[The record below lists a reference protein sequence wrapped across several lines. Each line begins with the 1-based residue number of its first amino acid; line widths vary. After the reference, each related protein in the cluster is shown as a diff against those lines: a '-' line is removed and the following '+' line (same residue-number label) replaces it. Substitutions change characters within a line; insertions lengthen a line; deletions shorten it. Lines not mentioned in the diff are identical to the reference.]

1 MLKFKI
7 KLLLILMTASSLAF
21 GAADSEGF
29 IKGSECHEM
38 LKNPIANLE
47 AAKPFPSTMMENGN
61 RLVDVINNISS
72 VGSDEGVLESDC
84 KQVVQQIESFTA
96 QATAARP
103 GSGQLTVEQ
112 NNRLS
117 EYQGIVARCDSP
129 NVRLASESVSTCSNR
144 LLREKCQGSPN
155 EDVDMCVGKY
165 QQSLSAANA
174 ANIPVQVNGRNMND
188 ILAQVGTTPGSRVV
202 ASDTVSNSSGNGG
215 VKLNGPIAFDN
226 TSPDPLRKKKS
237 NLTFTQH
244 VGSPSTYGDKYGISA
259 SDALVLCEGE
269 AAVPWAE
276 TRGQDPEKNW
286 GPSMNEFVASTVAK
300 FNEKFSQPKEKSAY
314 EQFFNTE
321 VIPEI
326 KLRVETYVKCQAL
339 TMMMDNSDYGD
350 QEVENTND
358 KGKYIKVSALKP
370 ELKCETS
377 YHDAQDFYACVKVLN
392 AYDALNIAGQGMQVY
407 QQVDN
412 GMKLADRQTDLQKK
426 TLTGGTIDTTDV
438 LQQQKQ
444 TVKDAAGYAQQR
456 AALDTAKVATLFAML
471 KQMPSKEDLT
481 SQCISTED
489 AWTKKISE
497 SFFTRIKTSL
507 FNALNGATFDKDFSE
522 YKKTYVLVFQNE
534 STFAQGLA
542 TTEQGS
548 TGRSIC
554 NKVSVSSSSR
564 GGGAVNLL
572 PNQAI
577 KEQMKGEMVKAGV
590 DAASNMAK
598 AALLNKQ
605 AGEIDDVINSIKSFE
620 PPPIPE
626 QQLTDMQILECQAN
640 PQAENCGTING
651 RGNVSFT
658 GNGINVGN
666 GQFATTDGQGIDL
679 GNTDPTASNSATSKS
694 DRTGMARKLGGA
706 TADAPGDGGILNP
719 VAAAEIK
726 KGGGNPGGGGG
737 GGASAPGAAGGGG
750 AGGKPGTGGGSG
762 ASSGQGL
769 AKMKYSGSS
778 SGSLSWSG
786 GGGLARKPAAKVD
799 NPFANLLGKGGGKN
813 GVLDGFRGPASGIG
827 KKEDGLFNMISNR
840 YSQVAND
847 KERLIQYEIKK

>member
-1 MLKFKI
+1 MFRKLFLVNVIILNFSSVYAEENQTCEQLRDSCKSDVQKFEAAGDKCACISLTPGGPGFNIERLGTWDENETSQLNITATRFSNERGPSVGAGRYVAAFDRQGAYSGLLRGLGNFQGQNCSTILPETNAENDRQRAVSAQQKVQYQLCLEDNGKKI
-7 KLLLILMTASSLAF
+7 CEADHKDHVADCLRAATDARNEIMGLANIAPVDTSR
-21 GAADSEGF
+21 GAA
-29 IKGSECHEM
+29 
-38 LKNPIANLE
+38 
-47 AAKPFPSTMMENGN
+47 AA
-61 RLVDVINNISS
+61 VA
-72 VGSDEGVLESDC
+72 
-84 KQVVQQIESFTA
+84 A
-96 QATAARP
+96 Q
-103 GSGQLTVEQ
+103 GSGQT
-112 NNRLS
+112 N
-117 EYQGIVARCDSP
+117 P
-129 NVRLASESVSTCSNR
+129 
-144 LLREKCQGSPN
+144 
-155 EDVDMCVGKY
+155 
-165 QQSLSAANA
+165 SA
-174 ANIPVQVNGRNMND
+174 
-188 ILAQVGTTPGSRVV
+188 
-202 ASDTVSNSSGNGG
+202 GG

-259 SDALVLCEGE
+259 SDVLVLCEGE

>member
-1 MLKFKI
+1 MLK
-7 KLLLILMTASSLAF
+7 KLIVTTSALLAISAYAENCTEIRAQCASVDDPNMRFVQVSQIDCACLT
-21 GAADSEGF
+21 
-29 IKGSECHEM
+29 KGSDG
-38 LKNPIANLE
+38 NIAFPDNMPTGVRDLYTQAYNNNGTVP
-47 AAKPFPSTMMENGN
+47 AAQPT
-61 RLVDVINNISS
+61 V
-72 VGSDEGVLESDC
+72 
-84 KQVVQQIESFTA
+84 T
-96 QATAARP
+96 
-103 GSGQLTVEQ
+103 QLTSDQ
-112 NNRLS
+112 NTRLR
-117 EYQGIVARCDSP
+117 EFQGTVARCDSP
-129 NVRLASESVSTCSNR
+129 NVRLASESVSDCTNR
-144 LLREKCQGSPN
+144 LIRAKCEGNPN
-155 EDVDMCVGKY
+155 EDTDMCVGKY

-174 ANIPVQVNGRNMND
+174 ANIPVQVNGRNVNE
-188 ILAQVGTTPGSRVV
+188 ILAQGGNTTGRTAGNTESQT
-202 ASDTVSNSSGNGG
+202 DTSGNGSAANG
-215 VKLNGPIAFDN
+215 VKLNAPLSFPPVSAL
-226 TSPDPLRKKKS
+226 PLRMSKS
-237 NLTFTQH
+237 SKTYSQH
-244 VGSPSTYGDKYGISA
+244 KANPAAFGDAHGFSA
-259 SDALVLCEGE
+259 SGALQLCEGE
-269 AAVPWAE
+269 AAKPWPQLISQS
-276 TRGQDPEKNW
+276 TSNNW
-286 GPSMNEFVASTVAK
+286 GVSMDEFVGSTIKA
-300 FNEKFSQPKEKSAY
+300 FNEKFKEKKPKSEY
-314 EQFFNTE
+314 EQFMKEVRTE
-321 VIPEI
+321 IASRI
-326 KLRVETYVKCQAL
+326 TTYTQCQAL
-339 TMMMDNSDYGD
+339 TTLMVNSDFND
-350 QEVENTND
+350 TDVESGND
-358 KGKYIKVSALKP
+358 KGKYVKVSVTKP

-377 YHDAQDFYACVKVLN
+377 YHDSQDFYGCVKVLN
-392 AYDALNIAGQGMQVY
+392 AYDALDIAGKGMQVY

-412 GMKLADRQTDLQKK
+412 GMKLSDRQMDLQKK

-456 AALDTAKVATLFAML
+456 AALDTAKVATLYAML
-471 KQMPSKEDLT
+471 NQMPSKESLLSNCNGEQIVREVKNMFDERIGTLQT
-481 SQCISTED
+481 AFDNAQFD
-489 AWTKKISE
+489 AE
-497 SFFTRIKTSL
+497 
-507 FNALNGATFDKDFSE
+507 FSE
-522 YKKTYVLVFQNE
+522 FKSTYAANLIT
-534 STFAQGLA
+534 SSSPTA
-542 TTEQGS
+542 TTTADSSQPQVDQS
-548 TGRSIC
+548 RLCSNAFISSRSG
-554 NKVSVSSSSR
+554 SR
-564 GGGAVNLL
+564 GGVQLL
-572 PNQAI
+572 SNQAI
-577 KEQMKGEMVKAGV
+577 KQQMKGEMVKAGV

-620 PPPIPE
+620 PPPLPE

-679 GNTDPTASNSATSKS
+679 GNTDPTASNSATSKT

-737 GGASAPGAAGGGG
+737 AAGASAPGAAGGS
-750 AGGKPGTGGGSG
+750 GGKPGAGGGSS
-762 ASSGQGL
+762 AASGQGL